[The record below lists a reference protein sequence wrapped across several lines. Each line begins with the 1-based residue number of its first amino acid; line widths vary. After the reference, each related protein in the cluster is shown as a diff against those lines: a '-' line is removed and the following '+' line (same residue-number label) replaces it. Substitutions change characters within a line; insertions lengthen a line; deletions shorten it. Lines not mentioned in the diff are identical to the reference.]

1 MMEDLIK
8 AYEDRGVKFWVENGQ
23 LKFKAPSGTL
33 NAEDKVKLRN
43 VKEKL
48 IEYYERKDKS
58 ALKADLSKR
67 YEPFPLTGIQS
78 AYLLGRNHNY
88 EYGGVGCHAYF
99 ELSMP
104 HMDAE
109 RLESAWH
116 KVIMRHD
123 MLRAVFLQNGT
134 QKILEHVDLP
144 KLTYFNMKEAGAET
158 TDSKLNEIRAELAHK
173 QYQADCW
180 PLFDLY
186 LTDTIDKSILHFSID
201 MLLSDFISMKTIL
214 NDLDAFY
221 YEDGKNLKPLQVS
234 FRDVLVY
241 QKEHENDEEV
251 RTKKDRDCEYWKKR
265 LQNFPDAPE
274 LPILPES
281 KCEKVTFTQYRHF
294 ITPENWS
301 KLCEKARMQ
310 RLTPSGVVL
319 SAYAEIIGR
328 WSKRKDFCIDITILN
343 RPSIHSQINE
353 IVGDFT
359 EVDILEISPEYP
371 SNFVERTRKIQN
383 QLWEDLSHSAFT
395 GIDVLREIN
404 RQSEKKA
411 IIPVVYTSTVGAADS
426 EQQEN
431 WEFMRNS
438 RITYKISQTPQVWI
452 DCQVSEDNGGVLI
465 NWDVRDGVFPEG
477 FVNDAFEAFSLL
489 IERLC
494 TNLKV
499 WEQVHP
505 VELPLKT
512 GKVRKSVNKTEKDLP
527 DKMLHEGF
535 YNCLQ
540 NCPDEIALIA
550 AEGTFSYKELGSYVA
565 GIQNE
570 LCKSGFRKGDFVAI
584 SADKG
589 MWQIAAVLAVL
600 FSGGVYLPFDV
611 SQPIARQNK
620 ILEKSGTK
628 YLITNKKHQ
637 SLEWKEHI
645 VVLAAEDINR
655 TEQALTIVEIPLENP
670 AYIIHTSGTTGD
682 PKGVVISHKA
692 AVNTIEDINSRF
704 DINSADRMFGLANLA
719 FDLSVYDIFGAFNAG
734 AALVLPDPEK
744 QKDPYYWVE
753 TIKKNEITVW
763 NSVPAQMQM
772 LVSVLESRGVSGDF
786 PLKVVLLS
794 GDWIPVTLPDQIH
807 TSCKKAKVVSLGG
820 ATEAAIWSIYHEIE
834 EVPDGAVSIPYG
846 KPLANQ
852 KFYVLNEKMEQC
864 PDWVPGDLYIGGKGL
879 ALEYLNKPEETNAH
893 FMYDEQLQE
902 RIYKTGD
909 IGRYWPDGTIEFM
922 GREDTQVKIHGHRIE
937 LSEIESALL
946 SNTLVKTAVAVI
958 VGKRP
963 QDYKIVAFVEGNI
976 EVSELTEYIK
986 TQVPEYMVPS
996 RFKVNE
1002 KIPLSANGKVER
1014 KALKKLAETYFQ
1026 NTGKCEMPP
1035 HEGLEKEI
1043 AELWKTLLKID
1054 RVNRTDNFYD
1064 IGGDSLLVAQA
1075 VSKTKEAINVAKDV
1089 EWDRLMIGMLQNPT
1103 IMDFAQFLN
1112 SVQIGTSH
1120 EENEISETPLN
1131 IIADIPEGGEVMKVF
1146 FPGGIGFLQQFNTL
1160 FQILVNNPE
1169 RTEGIAAF
1177 NYTEDKEYLDSEEKD
1192 HIVTIGRRY
1201 ADLLLNSGYRKF
1213 KLIGYCMGGLV
1224 AIEAARALLEAGAEV
1239 LPVVTIDTIPI
1250 VLEMEGDLLMERSY
1264 GLMVGAD
1271 VSKAGHVKR
1280 DELVQM
1286 ALELLKDH
1294 NNGFIEED
1302 AILGLTGELP
1312 ELAACYK
1319 KQKTLSKR
1327 ERMENLKNAIPENS
1341 MQLSSEDMNRFDELF
1356 EIYKRNYRCA
1366 IGYTPKPFAGDLQA
1380 LSCMDDHSPFVPVMK
1395 PGTEAFLS
1403 KCALGNLEVLPI
1415 GGNHLSCLMTPNV
1428 EGMANLLDGK
1438 GERV

>member
-1 MMEDLIK
+1 MPQTPT
-8 AYEDRGVKFWVENGQ
+8 RS
-23 LKFKAPSGTL
+23 P
-33 NAEDKVKLRN
+33 LRR
-43 VKEKL
+43 
-48 IEYYERKDKS
+48 I
-58 ALKADLSKR
+58 
-67 YEPFPLTGIQS
+67 
-78 AYLLGRNHNY
+78 
-88 EYGGVGCHAYF
+88 C
-99 ELSMP
+99 
-104 HMDAE
+104 
-109 RLESAWH
+109 
-116 KVIMRHD
+116 
-123 MLRAVFLQNGT
+123 
-134 QKILEHVDLP
+134 
-144 KLTYFNMKEAGAET
+144 
-158 TDSKLNEIRAELAHK
+158 
-173 QYQADCW
+173 C
-180 PLFDLY
+180 
-186 LTDTIDKSILHFSID
+186 
-201 MLLSDFISMKTIL
+201 
-214 NDLDAFY
+214 
-221 YEDGKNLKPLQVS
+221 
-234 FRDVLVY
+234 
-241 QKEHENDEEV
+241 
-251 RTKKDRDCEYWKKR
+251 
-265 LQNFPDAPE
+265 
-274 LPILPES
+274 
-281 KCEKVTFTQYRHF
+281 
-294 ITPENWS
+294 
-301 KLCEKARMQ
+301 
-310 RLTPSGVVL
+310 
-319 SAYAEIIGR
+319 
-328 WSKRKDFCIDITILN
+328 
-343 RPSIHSQINE
+343 
-353 IVGDFT
+353 
-359 EVDILEISPEYP
+359 
-371 SNFVERTRKIQN
+371 
-383 QLWEDLSHSAFT
+383 SHS
-395 GIDVLREIN
+395 
-404 RQSEKKA
+404 
-411 IIPVVYTSTVGAADS
+411 
-426 EQQEN
+426 
-431 WEFMRNS
+431 
-438 RITYKISQTPQVWI
+438 
-452 DCQVSEDNGGVLI
+452 
-465 NWDVRDGVFPEG
+465 
-477 FVNDAFEAFSLL
+477 
-489 IERLC
+489 
-494 TNLKV
+494 
-499 WEQVHP
+499 
-505 VELPLKT
+505 
-512 GKVRKSVNKTEKDLP
+512 
-527 DKMLHEGF
+527 
-535 YNCLQ
+535 
-540 NCPDEIALIA
+540 
-550 AEGTFSYKELGSYVA
+550 SY
-565 GIQNE
+565 
-570 LCKSGFRKGDFVAI
+570 
-584 SADKG
+584 
-589 MWQIAAVLAVL
+589 
-600 FSGGVYLPFDV
+600 
-611 SQPIARQNK
+611 
-620 ILEKSGTK
+620 
-628 YLITNKKHQ
+628 
-637 SLEWKEHI
+637 
-645 VVLAAEDINR
+645 INR

-996 RFKVNE
+996 RFEVNE

-1271 VSKAGHVKR
+1271 VSKAGHVKGIHVIQEHPVHYN
-1280 DELVQM
+1280 DIVK
-1286 ALELLKDH
+1286 LLKVAKENNCVYQVNSFYPNVKNVQEFIVKSNKLLKKSRPTYIDATCSTQVLFPMISILGKALSGFH
-1294 NNGFIEED
+1294 TWKLQTIDSVNSKFPFKVLSGEIRGIPAIVKIQNQLDPKDPDNNGFLLHRIV
-1302 AILGLTGELP
+1302 LGTTEGSLCLDNSNGLVIWNPQMYVPHAEGVLDMYGNNSYVELP
-1312 ELAACYK
+1312 VSEVADGVRNTTYAEVYKELW
-1319 KQKTLSKR
+1319 
-1327 ERMENLKNAIPENS
+1327 PEG
-1341 MQLSSEDMNRFDELF
+1341 
-1356 EIYKRNYRCA
+1356 I
-1366 IGYTPKPFAGDLQA
+1366 
-1380 LSCMDDHSPFVPVMK
+1380 V
-1395 PGTEAFLS
+1395 
-1403 KCALGNLEVLPI
+1403 CALNDFARAITDNSQKNIMAQQMLTISEIWKDLSEKI
-1415 GGNHLSCLMTPNV
+1415 GSPQLIVTP
-1428 EGMANLLDGK
+1428 
-1438 GERV
+1438 ERNGIRLADIAE

>member
-23 LKFKAPSGTL
+23 LKFKAPSGAL

-48 IEYYERKDKS
+48 IEYYEKKDKS
-58 ALKADLSKR
+58 ALRADLSKR

-109 RLESAWH
+109 RLESAWY

-371 SNFVERTRKIQN
+371 SDFVERTRKIQN

-426 EQQEN
+426 EEQEN

-628 YLITNKKHQ
+628 YLITNKKYQ

-704 DINSADRMFGLANLA
+704 DTVTNIICSNGVTERELIQIAASLEKLSEHPLADAIVAEADKRNLNY
-719 FDLSVYDIFGAFNAG
+719 L
-734 AALVLPDPEK
+734 
-744 QKDPYYWVE
+744 
-753 TIKKNEITVW
+753 
-763 NSVPAQMQM
+763 
-772 LVSVLESRGVSGDF
+772 GVSEFKQIPGQGITGIINGSIC
-786 PLKVVLLS
+786 LAGNTRLLGAS
-794 GDWIPVTLPDQIH
+794 HV
-807 TSCKKAKVVSLGG
+807 AGG
-820 ATEAAIWSIYHEIE
+820 ALQKIGGEMAEQGMTPLFFAKDQELIGIIGVADVVKPTSRQAIE
-834 EVPDGAVSIPYG
+834 ELRNMGI
-846 KPLANQ
+846 
-852 KFYVLNEKMEQC
+852 
-864 PDWVPGDLYIGGKGL
+864 
-879 ALEYLNKPEETNAH
+879 ETV
-893 FMYDEQLQE
+893 ML
-902 RIYKTGD
+902 TGD
-909 IGRYWPDGTIEFM
+909 
-922 GREDTQVKIHGHRIE
+922 
-937 LSEIESALL
+937 
-946 SNTLVKTAVAVI
+946 NTKTATAIQKQVGVDRI
-958 VGKRP
+958 V
-963 QDYKIVAFVEGNI
+963 
-976 EVSELTEYIK
+976 
-986 TQVPEYMVPS
+986 
-996 RFKVNE
+996 
-1002 KIPLSANGKVER
+1002 
-1014 KALKKLAETYFQ
+1014 
-1026 NTGKCEMPP
+1026 
-1035 HEGLEKEI
+1035 
-1043 AELWKTLLKID
+1043 
-1054 RVNRTDNFYD
+1054 
-1064 IGGDSLLVAQA
+1064 
-1075 VSKTKEAINVAKDV
+1075 
-1089 EWDRLMIGMLQNPT
+1089 
-1103 IMDFAQFLN
+1103 
-1112 SVQIGTSH
+1112 
-1120 EENEISETPLN
+1120 
-1131 IIADIPEGGEVMKVF
+1131 
-1146 FPGGIGFLQQFNTL
+1146 
-1160 FQILVNNPE
+1160 
-1169 RTEGIAAF
+1169 
-1177 NYTEDKEYLDSEEKD
+1177 
-1192 HIVTIGRRY
+1192 
-1201 ADLLLNSGYRKF
+1201 
-1213 KLIGYCMGGLV
+1213 
-1224 AIEAARALLEAGAEV
+1224 AEV
-1239 LPVVTIDTIPI
+1239 LPQDKEREVRQLQGSGKKVAMVGDGINDAPALARADIGIAIGAGTDVAIESADIVLMKSDLLDVVTAIQLSKSVIRNIKQNLFWAFFYNTIGIPI
-1250 VLEMEGDLLMERSY
+1250 AAGLFYSGFGLKLNPMIGAFAMSFSSVFVVTNALRLRFFKSKHMTDTDL
-1264 GLMVGAD
+1264 
-1271 VSKAGHVKR
+1271 
-1280 DELVQM
+1280 
-1286 ALELLKDH
+1286 
-1294 NNGFIEED
+1294 
-1302 AILGLTGELP
+1302 
-1312 ELAACYK
+1312 
-1319 KQKTLSKR
+1319 
-1327 ERMENLKNAIPENS
+1327 
-1341 MQLSSEDMNRFDELF
+1341 
-1356 EIYKRNYRCA
+1356 
-1366 IGYTPKPFAGDLQA
+1366 
-1380 LSCMDDHSPFVPVMK
+1380 
-1395 PGTEAFLS
+1395 
-1403 KCALGNLEVLPI
+1403 
-1415 GGNHLSCLMTPNV
+1415 
-1428 EGMANLLDGK
+1428 
-1438 GERV
+1438 

>member
-1 MMEDLIK
+1 M
-8 AYEDRGVKFWVENGQ
+8 
-23 LKFKAPSGTL
+23 
-33 NAEDKVKLRN
+33 
-43 VKEKL
+43 
-48 IEYYERKDKS
+48 
-58 ALKADLSKR
+58 
-67 YEPFPLTGIQS
+67 
-78 AYLLGRNHNY
+78 
-88 EYGGVGCHAYF
+88 
-99 ELSMP
+99 
-104 HMDAE
+104 
-109 RLESAWH
+109 
-116 KVIMRHD
+116 
-123 MLRAVFLQNGT
+123 
-134 QKILEHVDLP
+134 
-144 KLTYFNMKEAGAET
+144 
-158 TDSKLNEIRAELAHK
+158 
-173 QYQADCW
+173 
-180 PLFDLY
+180 
-186 LTDTIDKSILHFSID
+186 
-201 MLLSDFISMKTIL
+201 
-214 NDLDAFY
+214 
-221 YEDGKNLKPLQVS
+221 
-234 FRDVLVY
+234 
-241 QKEHENDEEV
+241 
-251 RTKKDRDCEYWKKR
+251 
-265 LQNFPDAPE
+265 QNFPDAPE

-628 YLITNKKHQ
+628 YLITNKKYQ

-772 LVSVLESRGVSGDF
+772 LVSV
-786 PLKVVLLS
+786 
-794 GDWIPVTLPDQIH
+794 
-807 TSCKKAKVVSLGG
+807 
-820 ATEAAIWSIYHEIE
+820 
-834 EVPDGAVSIPYG
+834 
-846 KPLANQ
+846 
-852 KFYVLNEKMEQC
+852 
-864 PDWVPGDLYIGGKGL
+864 
-879 ALEYLNKPEETNAH
+879 
-893 FMYDEQLQE
+893 
-902 RIYKTGD
+902 
-909 IGRYWPDGTIEFM
+909 
-922 GREDTQVKIHGHRIE
+922 
-937 LSEIESALL
+937 
-946 SNTLVKTAVAVI
+946 
-958 VGKRP
+958 
-963 QDYKIVAFVEGNI
+963 
-976 EVSELTEYIK
+976 
-986 TQVPEYMVPS
+986 
-996 RFKVNE
+996 
-1002 KIPLSANGKVER
+1002 
-1014 KALKKLAETYFQ
+1014 
-1026 NTGKCEMPP
+1026 
-1035 HEGLEKEI
+1035 
-1043 AELWKTLLKID
+1043 WK
-1054 RVNRTDNFYD
+1054 
-1064 IGGDSLLVAQA
+1064 
-1075 VSKTKEAINVAKDV
+1075 
-1089 EWDRLMIGMLQNPT
+1089 
-1103 IMDFAQFLN
+1103 
-1112 SVQIGTSH
+1112 
-1120 EENEISETPLN
+1120 
-1131 IIADIPEGGEVMKVF
+1131 
-1146 FPGGIGFLQQFNTL
+1146 
-1160 FQILVNNPE
+1160 
-1169 RTEGIAAF
+1169 
-1177 NYTEDKEYLDSEEKD
+1177 
-1192 HIVTIGRRY
+1192 
-1201 ADLLLNSGYRKF
+1201 
-1213 KLIGYCMGGLV
+1213 
-1224 AIEAARALLEAGAEV
+1224 AEV
-1239 LPVVTIDTIPI
+1239 F
-1250 VLEMEGDLLMERSY
+1250 
-1264 GLMVGAD
+1264 
-1271 VSKAGHVKR
+1271 
-1280 DELVQM
+1280 Q
-1286 ALELLKDH
+1286 
-1294 NNGFIEED
+1294 
-1302 AILGLTGELP
+1302 AI
-1312 ELAACYK
+1312 
-1319 KQKTLSKR
+1319 S
-1327 ERMENLKNAIPENS
+1327 
-1341 MQLSSEDMNRFDELF
+1341 
-1356 EIYKRNYRCA
+1356 
-1366 IGYTPKPFAGDLQA
+1366 
-1380 LSCMDDHSPFVPVMK
+1380 H
-1395 PGTEAFLS
+1395 
-1403 KCALGNLEVLPI
+1403 
-1415 GGNHLSCLMTPNV
+1415 
-1428 EGMANLLDGK
+1428 
-1438 GERV
+1438 

>member
-1 MMEDLIK
+1 MMNRKEF
-8 AYEDRGVKFWVENGQ
+8 YEYVK
-23 LKFKAPSGTL
+23 
-33 NAEDKVKLRN
+33 DN
-43 VKEKL
+43 VKEYLPESYKDAEIKL
-48 IEYYERKDKS
+48 QEAEKNNG
-58 ALKADLSKR
+58 LK
-67 YEPFPLTGIQS
+67 LTGITIPNGDQRIVPTVYLDS
-78 AYLLGRNHNY
+78 LYQEYIHGKDVDSCVGDVADMRIEAQGKAEFFDMGVPDILDYEKMKNKLQVRICDKEWNTDRLADKVVTEHGDFAAYYAVNLEENGEGISSIPVTVSLMN
-88 EYGGVGCHAYF
+88 EWGVSVEQIQADAMMADKNRGVQLVDMN
-99 ELSMP
+99 EIIKSMIFGEEP
-104 HMDAE
+104 E
-109 RLESAWH
+109 NL
-116 KVIMRHD
+116 
-123 MLRAVFLQNGT
+123 
-134 QKILEHVDLP
+134 
-144 KLTYFNMKEAGAET
+144 
-158 TDSKLNEIRAELAHK
+158 LNEKMDMEAMENPMF
-173 QYQADCW
+173 C
-180 PLFDLY
+180 
-186 LTDTIDKSILHFSID
+186 LT
-201 MLLSDFISMKTIL
+201 
-214 NDLDAFY
+214 N
-221 YEDGKNLKPLQVS
+221 
-234 FRDVLVY
+234 
-241 QKEHENDEEV
+241 
-251 RTKKDRDCEYWKKR
+251 
-265 LQNFPDAPE
+265 
-274 LPILPES
+274 
-281 KCEKVTFTQYRHF
+281 
-294 ITPENWS
+294 
-301 KLCEKARMQ
+301 KAKM
-310 RLTPSGVVL
+310 
-319 SAYAEIIGR
+319 
-328 WSKRKDFCIDITILN
+328 N
-343 RPSIHSQINE
+343 
-353 IVGDFT
+353 
-359 EVDILEISPEYP
+359 
-371 SNFVERTRKIQN
+371 
-383 QLWEDLSHSAFT
+383 
-395 GIDVLREIN
+395 
-404 RQSEKKA
+404 
-411 IIPVVYTSTVGAADS
+411 GA
-426 EQQEN
+426 
-431 WEFMRNS
+431 
-438 RITYKISQTPQVWI
+438 
-452 DCQVSEDNGGVLI
+452 
-465 NWDVRDGVFPEG
+465 WDVRDGVFPEG

-550 AEGTFSYKELGSYVA
+550 AEGTFSYKKLGSYVA

-628 YLITNKKHQ
+628 YLITNKKYQ

-996 RFKVNE
+996 RFEVNE

-1177 NYTEDKEYLDSEEKD
+1177 NYTEDK
-1192 HIVTIGRRY
+1192 
-1201 ADLLLNSGYRKF
+1201 
-1213 KLIGYCMGGLV
+1213 
-1224 AIEAARALLEAGAEV
+1224 
-1239 LPVVTIDTIPI
+1239 
-1250 VLEMEGDLLMERSY
+1250 
-1264 GLMVGAD
+1264 
-1271 VSKAGHVKR
+1271 
-1280 DELVQM
+1280 
-1286 ALELLKDH
+1286 
-1294 NNGFIEED
+1294 
-1302 AILGLTGELP
+1302 
-1312 ELAACYK
+1312 
-1319 KQKTLSKR
+1319 
-1327 ERMENLKNAIPENS
+1327 
-1341 MQLSSEDMNRFDELF
+1341 
-1356 EIYKRNYRCA
+1356 
-1366 IGYTPKPFAGDLQA
+1366 A
-1380 LSCMDDHSPFVPVMK
+1380 LS
-1395 PGTEAFLS
+1395 
-1403 KCALGNLEVLPI
+1403 VL
-1415 GGNHLSCLMTPNV
+1415 
-1428 EGMANLLDGK
+1428 
-1438 GERV
+1438 

>member
-452 DCQVSEDNGGVLI
+452 ALLAVVVWLIAGQSFEFALSIGISVLVISCPCALGLATPTAIMVGTGKGATNGILLKSAEALETAHSVDTVVL
-465 NWDVRDGVFPEG
+465 D
-477 FVNDAFEAFSLL
+477 
-489 IERLC
+489 
-494 TNLKV
+494 
-499 WEQVHP
+499 
-505 VELPLKT
+505 KT
-512 GKVRKSVNKTEKDLP
+512 GTITQGKPTVTNIICSNGVTER
-527 DKMLHEGF
+527 E
-535 YNCLQ
+535 
-540 NCPDEIALIA
+540 LI
-550 AEGTFSYKELGSYVA
+550 
-565 GIQNE
+565 
-570 LCKSGFRKGDFVAI
+570 
-584 SADKG
+584 
-589 MWQIAAVLAVL
+589 QIAA
-600 FSGGVYLPFDV
+600 S
-611 SQPIARQNK
+611 
-620 ILEKSGTK
+620 LEKLSEHPLADAIVAEADK
-628 YLITNKKHQ
+628 RNLNYLGVSEFKQIPGQGITGIINGSICLAGNTRLLGSSHVAGGALQKIGGEMAEQGMTPLFFAKDQ
-637 SLEWKEHI
+637 ELIGIIGVADVVKPTSRQAIEELRNMGIEI
-645 VVLAAEDINR
+645 VML
-655 TEQALTIVEIPLENP
+655 
-670 AYIIHTSGTTGD
+670 TGD
-682 PKGVVISHKA
+682 
-692 AVNTIEDINSRF
+692 NT
-704 DINSADRMFGLANLA
+704 
-719 FDLSVYDIFGAFNAG
+719 
-734 AALVLPDPEK
+734 
-744 QKDPYYWVE
+744 
-753 TIKKNEITVW
+753 
-763 NSVPAQMQM
+763 
-772 LVSVLESRGVSGDF
+772 
-786 PLKVVLLS
+786 
-794 GDWIPVTLPDQIH
+794 
-807 TSCKKAKVVSLGG
+807 
-820 ATEAAIWSIYHEIE
+820 
-834 EVPDGAVSIPYG
+834 
-846 KPLANQ
+846 
-852 KFYVLNEKMEQC
+852 
-864 PDWVPGDLYIGGKGL
+864 
-879 ALEYLNKPEETNAH
+879 
-893 FMYDEQLQE
+893 
-902 RIYKTGD
+902 
-909 IGRYWPDGTIEFM
+909 
-922 GREDTQVKIHGHRIE
+922 
-937 LSEIESALL
+937 
-946 SNTLVKTAVAVI
+946 KTATAIQKQVGVDRI
-958 VGKRP
+958 V
-963 QDYKIVAFVEGNI
+963 
-976 EVSELTEYIK
+976 
-986 TQVPEYMVPS
+986 
-996 RFKVNE
+996 
-1002 KIPLSANGKVER
+1002 
-1014 KALKKLAETYFQ
+1014 
-1026 NTGKCEMPP
+1026 
-1035 HEGLEKEI
+1035 
-1043 AELWKTLLKID
+1043 
-1054 RVNRTDNFYD
+1054 
-1064 IGGDSLLVAQA
+1064 
-1075 VSKTKEAINVAKDV
+1075 
-1089 EWDRLMIGMLQNPT
+1089 
-1103 IMDFAQFLN
+1103 
-1112 SVQIGTSH
+1112 
-1120 EENEISETPLN
+1120 
-1131 IIADIPEGGEVMKVF
+1131 
-1146 FPGGIGFLQQFNTL
+1146 
-1160 FQILVNNPE
+1160 
-1169 RTEGIAAF
+1169 
-1177 NYTEDKEYLDSEEKD
+1177 
-1192 HIVTIGRRY
+1192 
-1201 ADLLLNSGYRKF
+1201 
-1213 KLIGYCMGGLV
+1213 
-1224 AIEAARALLEAGAEV
+1224 AEV
-1239 LPVVTIDTIPI
+1239 LPQDKEREVRQLQGSGKKVAMVGDGINDAPALARADIGIAIGAGTDVAIESADIVLMKSDLLDVVTAIQLSKSVIRNIKQNLFWAFFYNTIGIPI
-1250 VLEMEGDLLMERSY
+1250 AAGLFYSGFGLKLNPMIGAFAMSFSSVFVVTNALRLRFFKPKHMTDTDL
-1264 GLMVGAD
+1264 
-1271 VSKAGHVKR
+1271 
-1280 DELVQM
+1280 
-1286 ALELLKDH
+1286 
-1294 NNGFIEED
+1294 
-1302 AILGLTGELP
+1302 
-1312 ELAACYK
+1312 
-1319 KQKTLSKR
+1319 
-1327 ERMENLKNAIPENS
+1327 
-1341 MQLSSEDMNRFDELF
+1341 
-1356 EIYKRNYRCA
+1356 
-1366 IGYTPKPFAGDLQA
+1366 
-1380 LSCMDDHSPFVPVMK
+1380 
-1395 PGTEAFLS
+1395 
-1403 KCALGNLEVLPI
+1403 
-1415 GGNHLSCLMTPNV
+1415 
-1428 EGMANLLDGK
+1428 
-1438 GERV
+1438 

>member
-1 MMEDLIK
+1 MNNEATHVKTQEDYSKFSSIVNEFLQEQMNEDFMEKNLLEAGVTSLQMMRISNALRKHGYKISFAKMISDP
-8 AYEDRGVKFWVENGQ
+8 YVKHWWD
-23 LKFKAPSGTL
+23 
-33 NAEDKVKLRN
+33 NADIN
-43 VKEKL
+43 VK
-48 IEYYERKDKS
+48 RKSVPPLETSNNSPKQ
-58 ALKADLSKR
+58 
-67 YEPFPLTGIQS
+67 FPLTDVQY
-78 AYLLGRNHNY
+78 AYWVGRKEGQVLGGNA
-88 EYGGVGCHAYF
+88 CHAYF
-99 ELSMP
+99 EFDPDTVNL
-104 HMDAE
+104 E
-109 RLESAWH
+109 RLQEAWEELQA
-116 KVIMRHD
+116 RHP
-123 MLRAVFLQNGT
+123 MLRAKFNNNGT
-134 QKILEHVDLP
+134 QEIMEKPYSAKLQIYDFEHDLLAVRE
-144 KLTYFNMKEAGAET
+144 KL
-158 TDSKLNEIRAELAHK
+158 SHRKLDIANGQVAELGISLLPEDKLRMHFDIDLLV
-173 QYQADCW
+173 ADMQ
-180 PLFDLY
+180 
-186 LTDTIDKSILHFSID
+186 S
-201 MLLSDFISMKTIL
+201 
-214 NDLDAFY
+214 
-221 YEDGKNLKPLQVS
+221 LQII
-234 FRDVLVY
+234 FRDLAAIY
-241 QKEHENDEEV
+241 NS
-251 RTKKDRDCEYWKKR
+251 EYR
-265 LQNFPDAPE
+265 PA
-274 LPILPES
+274 I
-281 KCEKVTFTQYRHF
+281 
-294 ITPENWS
+294 PENWDFGIYLENEKNNKINDYRKAEKYWKS
-301 KLCEKARMQ
+301 EIESLPLGPALTLRTQPETIAAPKFSRRKYLLEHKKWEKLKSLAAQYCTTPAMVL
-310 RLTPSGVVL
+310 LTLYAAVL
-319 SAYAEIIGR
+319 DR
-328 WSKRKDFCIDITILN
+328 WST
-343 RPSIHSQINE
+343 
-353 IVGDFT
+353 
-359 EVDILEISPEYP
+359 
-371 SNFVERTRKIQN
+371 N
-383 QLWEDLSHSAFT
+383 QS
-395 GIDVLREIN
+395 
-404 RQSEKKA
+404 
-411 IIPVVYTSTVGAADS
+411 
-426 EQQEN
+426 
-431 WEFMRNS
+431 
-438 RITYKISQTPQVWI
+438 
-452 DCQVSEDNGGVLI
+452 
-465 NWDVRDGVFPEG
+465 WDVRDGVFPEG

-550 AEGTFSYKELGSYVA
+550 AEGTFSYKKLGSYVA

-628 YLITNKKHQ
+628 YLITNKKYQ

-946 SNTLVKTAVAVI
+946 SNTL
-958 VGKRP
+958 G
-963 QDYKIVAFVEGNI
+963 
-976 EVSELTEYIK
+976 
-986 TQVPEYMVPS
+986 
-996 RFKVNE
+996 
-1002 KIPLSANGKVER
+1002 
-1014 KALKKLAETYFQ
+1014 
-1026 NTGKCEMPP
+1026 
-1035 HEGLEKEI
+1035 
-1043 AELWKTLLKID
+1043 
-1054 RVNRTDNFYD
+1054 
-1064 IGGDSLLVAQA
+1064 
-1075 VSKTKEAINVAKDV
+1075 
-1089 EWDRLMIGMLQNPT
+1089 
-1103 IMDFAQFLN
+1103 
-1112 SVQIGTSH
+1112 
-1120 EENEISETPLN
+1120 
-1131 IIADIPEGGEVMKVF
+1131 
-1146 FPGGIGFLQQFNTL
+1146 
-1160 FQILVNNPE
+1160 
-1169 RTEGIAAF
+1169 
-1177 NYTEDKEYLDSEEKD
+1177 
-1192 HIVTIGRRY
+1192 
-1201 ADLLLNSGYRKF
+1201 
-1213 KLIGYCMGGLV
+1213 
-1224 AIEAARALLEAGAEV
+1224 
-1239 LPVVTIDTIPI
+1239 
-1250 VLEMEGDLLMERSY
+1250 
-1264 GLMVGAD
+1264 
-1271 VSKAGHVKR
+1271 
-1280 DELVQM
+1280 
-1286 ALELLKDH
+1286 
-1294 NNGFIEED
+1294 
-1302 AILGLTGELP
+1302 
-1312 ELAACYK
+1312 
-1319 KQKTLSKR
+1319 
-1327 ERMENLKNAIPENS
+1327 
-1341 MQLSSEDMNRFDELF
+1341 
-1356 EIYKRNYRCA
+1356 
-1366 IGYTPKPFAGDLQA
+1366 
-1380 LSCMDDHSPFVPVMK
+1380 
-1395 PGTEAFLS
+1395 
-1403 KCALGNLEVLPI
+1403 
-1415 GGNHLSCLMTPNV
+1415 
-1428 EGMANLLDGK
+1428 
-1438 GERV
+1438 

>member
-201 MLLSDFISMKTIL
+201 MLLSDFISMKT
-214 NDLDAFY
+214 
-221 YEDGKNLKPLQVS
+221 
-234 FRDVLVY
+234 
-241 QKEHENDEEV
+241 
-251 RTKKDRDCEYWKKR
+251 
-265 LQNFPDAPE
+265 
-274 LPILPES
+274 
-281 KCEKVTFTQYRHF
+281 
-294 ITPENWS
+294 
-301 KLCEKARMQ
+301 
-310 RLTPSGVVL
+310 
-319 SAYAEIIGR
+319 
-328 WSKRKDFCIDITILN
+328 
-343 RPSIHSQINE
+343 
-353 IVGDFT
+353 
-359 EVDILEISPEYP
+359 
-371 SNFVERTRKIQN
+371 
-383 QLWEDLSHSAFT
+383 
-395 GIDVLREIN
+395 
-404 RQSEKKA
+404 
-411 IIPVVYTSTVGAADS
+411 
-426 EQQEN
+426 
-431 WEFMRNS
+431 
-438 RITYKISQTPQVWI
+438 
-452 DCQVSEDNGGVLI
+452 
-465 NWDVRDGVFPEG
+465 
-477 FVNDAFEAFSLL
+477 
-489 IERLC
+489 
-494 TNLKV
+494 
-499 WEQVHP
+499 
-505 VELPLKT
+505 
-512 GKVRKSVNKTEKDLP
+512 
-527 DKMLHEGF
+527 
-535 YNCLQ
+535 
-540 NCPDEIALIA
+540 
-550 AEGTFSYKELGSYVA
+550 
-565 GIQNE
+565 
-570 LCKSGFRKGDFVAI
+570 
-584 SADKG
+584 
-589 MWQIAAVLAVL
+589 
-600 FSGGVYLPFDV
+600 
-611 SQPIARQNK
+611 
-620 ILEKSGTK
+620 
-628 YLITNKKHQ
+628 
-637 SLEWKEHI
+637 
-645 VVLAAEDINR
+645 
-655 TEQALTIVEIPLENP
+655 
-670 AYIIHTSGTTGD
+670 
-682 PKGVVISHKA
+682 
-692 AVNTIEDINSRF
+692 NTIEDINSRF

-996 RFKVNE
+996 RFEVNE